1 MNTGR
6 AIEIM
11 NSGDI
16 IDVSYQGESVIIQTV
31 DSKSKTARI
40 YTKANPDQEMD
51 VDVYQ
56 LIEEQ

>member
-11 NSGDI
+11 NSGDMI
-16 IDVSYQGESVIIQTV
+16 EVSFQGESIIIQNV
-31 DSKSKTARI
+31 DEKSKTATI
-40 YTKANPDQEMD
+40 YTKINPDQEMD

-56 LIEEQ
+56 LIEE